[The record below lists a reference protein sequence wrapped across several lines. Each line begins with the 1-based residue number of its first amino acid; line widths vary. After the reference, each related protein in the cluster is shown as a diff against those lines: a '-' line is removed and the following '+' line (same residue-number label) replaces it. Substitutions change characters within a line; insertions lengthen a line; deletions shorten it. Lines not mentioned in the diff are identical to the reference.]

1 MISSDT
7 TINKYK
13 TDGEQAIFSVTYP
26 IYKSTDIKVLLSDGA
41 HAETILLIDT
51 DYTVSI
57 NADYS
62 GGLVIMSSPPPS
74 GHILAISLN
83 LPLVQSLDLS
93 STNTV
98 STEALETEL
107 DKQVQM
113 IQQISDA
120 VNLAV
125 QVPVTSDKT
134 PNQLV
139 DDIFTARDEAQASAE
154 AAAQSAT
161 AAEKSAVDAAASE
174 SHAKEHQDWS
184 CQCADR
190 AEQARDVALAQAVA
204 TNELMAAETSKINAI
219 VVANKDD
226 QQAAIAGA
234 KAWAD
239 SDMPPDPNDPESKSA
254 KTWAKVAEE
263 NVTENLPTTSKA
275 QKGLMQV
282 GQRLTVTSGGVV
294 DVPLASE
301 SEQGMGRSATT
312 AEVESGVT
320 GENGPAW
327 VTPEKFNVS
336 LQAALHPVAV
346 KALGIFNTR
355 VVITTSNAAWTP
367 PVDSWA
373 RITVIGGGGAG
384 GGSGTSAG
392 GLQGGS
398 SSFGELVARGGS
410 GGGSAENAG
419 AGGGGAGKVVIVYA
433 YLNKKQPIK
442 IVVGAG
448 GNIGTGV
455 PAGPEAGVNAGGF
468 GVGLGAAGAGNGS
481 AISSSSN
488 GRPAGGPGGLNGT
501 GYGGGG
507 GGYGGNYAAQKNPGG
522 VAGDGGACGLPHGTG
537 AGGNGAVII
546 EYFDPDKEAA

>member
-13 TDGEQAIFSVTYP
+13 TDGEQVIFSVTYP
-26 IYKSTDIKVLLSDGA
+26 IYKSTDLKVLLSDGA

-57 NADYS
+57 NADHS
-62 GGLVIMSSPPPS
+62 GGLVIMSAPPPS
-74 GHILAISLN
+74 GHTLAISLN

-134 PNQLV
+134 PNQLM

-174 SHAKEHQDWS
+174 SHAKEYQDWS

-204 TNELMAAETSKINAI
+204 TNELMVAETSKINAI

-226 QQAAIAGA
+226 QQAAIARA

-239 SDMPPDPNDPESKSA
+239 SDMPPDPDDPESKSA

-263 NVTENLPTTSKA
+263 NVTENLPTTSKT
-275 QKGLMQV
+275 QKGVMQV
-282 GQRLTVTSGGVV
+282 GDNLDVTAQGVV
-294 DVPLASE
+294 SVPLAEKDKPGLIRPDGANLDVISGLLNLSAKLQAE
-301 SEQGMGRSATT
+301 LAEQEFLRKLRIGCPKFWRSTTLPANHAWPDGSFVEFEDWPEFYEIYEQGGFTGLVMPWDAD
-312 AEVESGVT
+312 AEY
-320 GENGPAW
+320 
-327 VTPEKFNVS
+327 
-336 LQAALHPVAV
+336 QAAH
-346 KALGIFNTR
+346 LGQFR
-355 VVITTSNAAWTP
+355 PNAANPTGLYIP
-367 PVDSWA
+367 LHGGQFFQSWVLGQV
-373 RITVIGGGGAG
+373 REAG
-384 GGSGTSAG
+384 SWQEDA
-392 GLQGGS
+392 LQGH
-398 SSFGELVARGGS
+398 VH
-410 GGGSAENAG
+410 
-419 AGGGGAGKVVIVYA
+419 
-433 YLNKKQPIK
+433 
-442 IVVGAG
+442 
-448 GNIGTGV
+448 
-455 PAGPEAGVNAGGF
+455 
-468 GVGLGAAGAGNGS
+468 
-481 AISSSSN
+481 
-488 GRPAGGPGGLNGT
+488 
-501 GYGGGG
+501 GYGGATDRSNYSGSPVMLSVLPI
-507 GGYGGNYAAQKNPGG
+507 GNDSTVSMTNAQKQ
-522 VAGDGGACGLPHGTG
+522 VYASDGAHGTPRI
-537 AGGNGAVII
+537 ASNTHPENIVVPVIF
-546 EYFDPDKEAA
+546 YLGRPK

>member
-26 IYKSTDIKVLLSDGA
+26 IYKSTDLKVLLSDGA

-57 NADYS
+57 NADHS
-62 GGLVIMSSPPPS
+62 GGLVIMSAPPPS

-134 PNQLV
+134 PNQLM

-190 AEQARDVALAQAVA
+190 AEQARDAALAQAVA
-204 TNELMAAETSKINAI
+204 TNELMAAEMSKINAI
-219 VVANKDD
+219 VAANKDD

-239 SDMPPDPNDPESKSA
+239 SDIPPDPDDPESKSA

-263 NVTENLPTTSKA
+263 NTIKNLPVASKT
-275 QKGLMQV
+275 QKGVMQV
-282 GQRLTVTSGGVV
+282 GQHLKITPGGIV
-294 DVPLASE
+294 DAPLASE
-301 SEQGMGRSATT
+301 SQQGIGRSATT
-312 AEVESGVT
+312 AEVESGTT
-320 GENGPAW
+320 GNNGPAW
-327 VTPEKFNVS
+327 VTPEQLDIVLKSLFVGKIELLPFRFNS
-336 LQAALHPVAV
+336 LPKGWYFCNGERFNLSTPQGAALNGLSTDF
-346 KALGIFNTR
+346 KADWGITISNDTISLPNLFFSDGRGYFLRSADGSTRKVGSVQTDAIRNITGTFGGCLG
-355 VVITTSNAAWTP
+355 
-367 PVDSWA
+367 
-373 RITVIGGGGAG
+373 
-384 GGSGTSAG
+384 
-392 GLQGGS
+392 
-398 SSFGELVARGGS
+398 RG
-410 GGGSAENAG
+410 
-419 AGGGGAGKVVIVYA
+419 
-433 YLNKKQPIK
+433 
-442 IVVGAG
+442 
-448 GNIGTGV
+448 GTGV
-455 PAGPEAGVNAGGF
+455 FFDPGT
-468 GVGLGAAGAGNGS
+468 
-481 AISSSSN
+481 AITDN
-488 GRPAGGPGGLNGT
+488 YDGGPYQSNRTALDVSREVPTANENVVLNCGMT
-501 GYGGGG
+501 P
-507 GGYGGNYAAQKNPGG
+507 AIFLG
-522 VAGDGGACGLPHGTG
+522 V
-537 AGGNGAVII
+537 
-546 EYFDPDKEAA
+546 

>member
-1 MISSDT
+1 MISSDS

-13 TDGEQAIFSVTYP
+13 TDGEQVIFSVTYP
-26 IYKSTDIKVLLSDGA
+26 IYKSTDLKVLLSDGA

-57 NADYS
+57 NADHS
-62 GGLVIMSSPPPS
+62 GGLVIMSAPPPS

-134 PNQLV
+134 PNQLM
-139 DDIFTARDEAQASAE
+139 DDIFTARDETQASAE

-174 SHAKEHQDWS
+174 SHAKEYQDWS

-239 SDMPPDPNDPESKSA
+239 SDMPPDPDDPESKSA

-275 QKGLMQV
+275 QKGVMQV
-282 GQRLTVTSGGVV
+282 GDNLDVTAQGIVS
-294 DVPLASE
+294 VPLAEKDKAGVIRPDGANLDIISGLLNLSE
-301 SEQGMGRSATT
+301 R
-312 AEVESGVT
+312 
-320 GENGPAW
+320 
-327 VTPEKFNVS
+327 
-336 LQAALHPVAV
+336 LQAELEEQEFLHKLTIGAPKFHRSTVLPDNHAWPDGSFISFADWPEFKAV
-346 KALGIFNTR
+346 Y
-355 VVITTSNAAWTP
+355 
-367 PVDSWA
+367 D
-373 RITVIGGGGAG
+373 
-384 GGSGTSAG
+384 
-392 GLQGGS
+392 
-398 SSFGELVARGGS
+398 
-410 GGGSAENAG
+410 
-419 AGGGGAGKVVIVYA
+419 
-433 YLNKKQPIK
+433 
-442 IVVGAG
+442 
-448 GNIGTGV
+448 
-455 PAGPEAGVNAGGF
+455 AGGF
-468 GVGLGAAGAGNGS
+468 AGMLMPWDADAATQAANLGKFRPNAANPTGLYLPLHGGQFFCAWALGQSADAGAWNAPGLPNVTGS
-481 AISSSSN
+481 FGGVQFTGYPTGAFTGGTATAFASTAQMNAERQIVTLDASRVSPVYGASATVMPPSVN
-488 GRPAGGPGGLNGT
+488 IPVIFYLGRPA
-501 GYGGGG
+501 
-507 GGYGGNYAAQKNPGG
+507 
-522 VAGDGGACGLPHGTG
+522 
-537 AGGNGAVII
+537 
-546 EYFDPDKEAA
+546 

>member
-13 TDGEQAIFSVTYP
+13 TDGEQVIFSVTYP
-26 IYKSTDIKVLLSDGA
+26 IYKSTDLKVLLSDGA

-57 NADYS
+57 NADHS
-62 GGLVIMSSPPPS
+62 GGLVIMSAPPPS

-134 PNQLV
+134 PNQLM

-174 SHAKEHQDWS
+174 NHAKGYQDWS

-190 AEQARDVALAQAVA
+190 AEQARDAALAQAVA
-204 TNELMAAETSKINAI
+204 TNELMAAEVSKINAI

-239 SDMPPDPNDPESKSA
+239 SDMPPDPDDPESKSA
-254 KTWAKVAEE
+254 KAWAKVAEE

-275 QKGLMQV
+275 KKGVMQV
-282 GQRLTVTSGGVV
+282 GDNLDVTAQGVV
-294 DVPLASE
+294 SVPLAEKDKPGVIQPDGANLDIIYGLLNLSE
-301 SEQGMGRSATT
+301 RLQAELAEQEFLRKLRIGAPKFHRSTVLPDNHAWPDGSFVEFEDWPEFGEVYEQGGFTGLVMPWNADAATQAANLGKYRPNSANP
-312 AEVESGVT
+312 T
-320 GENGPAW
+320 GLYLPLHGGQFFRNWVLGQSEGAGAWHRDEIRNIVGSIGLPNDTGPGDDFL
-327 VTPEKFNVS
+327 TDS
-336 LQAALHPVAV
+336 LQPLLTSGAIYVPSTTVRG
-346 KALGIFNTR
+346 GI
-355 VVITTSNAAWTP
+355 SN
-367 PVDSWA
+367 S
-373 RITVIGGGGAG
+373 
-384 GGSGTSAG
+384 GGSYTLPSGIAIDASRSVHTGT
-392 GLQGGS
+392 LNVPPHNWQP
-398 SSFGELVARGGS
+398 
-410 GGGSAENAG
+410 
-419 AGGGGAGKVVIVYA
+419 VIF
-433 YLNKKQPIK
+433 YL
-442 IVVGAG
+442 
-448 GNIGTGV
+448 
-455 PAGPEAGVNAGGF
+455 
-468 GVGLGAAGAGNGS
+468 
-481 AISSSSN
+481 
-488 GRPAGGPGGLNGT
+488 
-501 GYGGGG
+501 
-507 GGYGGNYAAQKNPGG
+507 
-522 VAGDGGACGLPHGTG
+522 GLP
-537 AGGNGAVII
+537 
-546 EYFDPDKEAA
+546 K